1 MGEALT
7 CWASWNRGECRAWVS
22 RSIETDEGLVAFLQ
36 PFMRGAG
43 QPSASARGPRV
54 ENRLDHRRLRP
65 FLEPGA
71 IVDRV
76 KALAEQ
82 PDRTEQEK
90 QLMRRFVLDHELLQ
104 QATSADYT
112 EGEGQQSDS
121 FAA

>member
-1 MGEALT
+1 M
-7 CWASWNRGECRAWVS
+7 
-22 RSIETDEGLVAFLQ
+22 
-36 PFMRGAG
+36 
-43 QPSASARGPRV
+43 

-71 IVDRV
+71 IVGRV
-76 KALAEQ
+76 KNLAEQ

-112 EGEGQQSDS
+112 EGENQQSDS
-121 FAA
+121 YAA

>member
-1 MGEALT
+1 M
-7 CWASWNRGECRAWVS
+7 
-22 RSIETDEGLVAFLQ
+22 RSV
-36 PFMRGAG
+36 G

-65 FLEPGA
+65 FLEPGG

-76 KALAEQ
+76 KVLAEQ

-112 EGEGQQSDS
+112 EGENQQSDS
-121 FAA
+121 YAA